1 MRLKEIK
8 TRGRRRSVTSI
19 LVLLVFAPL
28 ALDGCVSIGISRS
41 ELPSPKPATA
51 TLEVRIYESPGE
63 RKQDRL
69 SARRIVSELFLTKG
83 PDRLVHTA
91 TETAWSVSDLA
102 PGAYSL
108 VVGRWIDEKGES
120 HNLANTET
128 QHFRLRA
135 GEKVTAGVVL
145 KRAPVGTIVGVS
157 AGVAVTIL
165 VILAIAAA
173 VTLSGF
179 SLGSETTNVSNP
191 SGEATYESPVLRPTP
206 STRN

>member
-1 MRLKEIK
+1 MSDS
-8 TRGRRRSVTSI
+8 RRFTSVLALI
-19 LVLLVFAPL
+19 VFAPL

-41 ELPSPKPATA
+41 ALPSPKPATA
-51 TLEVRIYESPGE
+51 SLEVRIYESPSE
-63 RKQDRL
+63 RKQDHL
-69 SARRIVSELFLTKG
+69 SGRRVVSELFLTKG

-91 TETAWSVSDLA
+91 TETAWSLSDLA
-102 PGAYSL
+102 PGDYSL
-108 VVGRWIDEKGES
+108 VVGRWIDENGQTQK
-120 HNLANTET
+120 LANTET

-135 GEKVTAGVVL
+135 GEKLTAAVVL

-179 SLGSETTNVSNP
+179 SLGSETANVSNP
-191 SGEATYESPVLRPTP
+191 SGQAIPGSPVLRPTP
-206 STRN
+206 SAGN

>member
-1 MRLKEIK
+1 MSDS
-8 TRGRRRSVTSI
+8 RRFTSMLALI
-19 LVLLVFAPL
+19 VFAPL

-41 ELPSPKPATA
+41 ALPSPKPATA
-51 TLEVRIYESPGE
+51 SLEVRIYESPSE
-63 RKQDRL
+63 RKQDHL
-69 SARRIVSELFLTKG
+69 STRRIVSELFLTKG

-91 TETAWSVSDLA
+91 TETAWSLSDLV
-102 PGAYSL
+102 PDSYSL
-108 VVGRWIDEKGES
+108 VVGHWLDEKGES

-135 GEKVTAGVVL
+135 GERLTAAVVL

-157 AGVAVTIL
+157 AGLAVTVLI
-165 VILAIAAA
+165 ILAIAAA

-191 SGEATYESPVLRPTP
+191 SREATYESPVLRPTP
-206 STRN
+206 SAGN

>member
-1 MRLKEIK
+1 MSDS
-8 TRGRRRSVTSI
+8 RRFTSMLALI
-19 LVLLVFAPL
+19 VFAPL

-41 ELPSPKPATA
+41 ALPSPKPATA
-51 TLEVRIYESPGE
+51 SLEVRIYESPSE
-63 RKQDRL
+63 RKHDHL

-83 PDRLVHTA
+83 PDQLVHTA
-91 TETAWSVSDLA
+91 AETYWSLSDLV
-102 PGAYSL
+102 PGSYSL

-135 GEKVTAGVVL
+135 GERLTAAVVL

-157 AGVAVTIL
+157 AGIAATIL
-165 VILAIAAA
+165 IILAIAAA

-179 SLGSETTNVSNP
+179 SLGSETANVSNP
-191 SGEATYESPVLRPTP
+191 SGQAIHGSPVLRPTP
-206 STRN
+206 SATN